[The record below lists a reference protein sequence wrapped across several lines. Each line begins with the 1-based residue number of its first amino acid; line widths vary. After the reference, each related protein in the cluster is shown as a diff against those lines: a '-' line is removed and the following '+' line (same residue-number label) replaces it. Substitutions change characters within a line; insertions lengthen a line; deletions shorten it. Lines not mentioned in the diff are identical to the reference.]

1 MLLLLHSVKDAVS
14 GPYPDGLDAVG
25 IPALCEAAG
34 HVGVPAHG
42 EMLVTAI
49 HQAKG
54 RKWDAVVG
62 SLSGPDLDTD
72 RVGRNLAECYG
83 LYPGEQAGRIANL
96 DRIRRRY
103 VAFTRARNLLVF
115 NTGGQ
120 PQARFSPISE
130 GAARWPCVDRDS
142 PARQRVGIA
151 GAATRRVVKIDHL
164 DRLVVSLVP
173 PTLVE

>member
-83 LYPGEQAGRIANL
+83 LCPGEQAGRIANL
-96 DRIRRRY
+96 DRVRRRY
-103 VAFTRARNLLVF
+103 LAFTRARNLLVL
-115 NTGGQ
+115 NTGGHR
-120 PQARFSPISE
+120 PGSAPSRKVLP
-130 GAARWPCVDRDS
+130 
-142 PARQRVGIA
+142 VGRA
-151 GAATRRVVKIDHL
+151 WTGTPRHASGSGLQGRRHGGW
-164 DRLVVSLVP
+164 
-173 PTLVE
+173 